1 MEVLLAVLCS
11 GGVIYA
17 LFSGDHDGLADAAAG
32 SAGDAVTL
40 WLTVAAA
47 MMFWSGLMRV
57 ADRAG
62 LVDKVCQVVRPVLR
76 LLMPDLG
83 DKSPGMRAASL
94 NVTSNLLGLGN
105 AALPFGI
112 SAMKQLTR
120 SGCSRRTL
128 TVFVLLNTSSIQLLP
143 MNIIMLRS
151 AAGSASPSDCIL
163 PILANSLAALACGL
177 LMTVLL
183 FGGKR
188 NETVHN
194 GGSAAD
200 SGGIDGGGLQTC

>member
-17 LFSGDHDGLADAAAG
+17 LFSGDHDCLADAAAG